1 MAKNDWIATILYNNP
16 QSLDDMIA
24 HGITPE
30 NTDIQNIDYYKN
42 NDSVKENPTFQ
53 TDGKFDDNKFTNF
66 YDSALNMY
74 NQFSEEDWNNKLIDN
89 MAVDPF
95 DYSQP
100 FKTDIKDIS
109 AVIQTTAYNPDRR
122 SNSITGIGFQG
133 DPVFSVREIA
143 QDNYVRDQNGNKLDW
158 IPNQHSGIYKSII
171 DPTIAVAI
179 WDEDTDENINGTIVH
194 HNKGDYKVDENGDF
208 YYEVLGTKESYNRD
222 VLRWTDTL
230 TVDGSTMNKL
240 DFLDSDGLTK
250 SVGGTIMKTAATL
263 APFLIPGV
271 NSLFGALG
279 VLYGLASI
287 APTIGKAINGIVT
300 NDNTNSFG
308 TSMTVGENWFN
319 KFAPTQSDE
328 ARNKGFISLENIAEI
343 LSSSASQLY
352 SQKVLGNIAYS
363 LAKMNKAQRASQIGR
378 NLSLGFMAITSSE
391 QIYSDFKNAGA
402 SDAAA
407 GIGMLASIGALYGLM
422 STDYFRDQLFKG
434 TVLDESE
441 AVDVIRNYAEAEGK
455 PVIEALS
462 GGAAMSKTQAVSLY
476 NKLHDG
482 IKNTWQRFL
491 TKSVSGVAQPT
502 VSSNVK
508 RKSFSNLGKI
518 INRAFNEGVEEVME
532 EVSTDLVKSLFAGA
546 NALGINVKSDNAEDL
561 DFGFDAK
568 SIAIRYGENFLGGF
582 LGGAVFEG
590 LNQYERFFGPKVVQ
604 LSDLTANDQL
614 MYMIGTGRTKE
625 LQDRLKVLYQ
635 KGMLGDENLSATK
648 TRKNSKGE
656 TIYEKGTETN
666 NQNLLMY
673 QVLRNSINYMSNTIN
688 DFGINIMYGDDFLD
702 KTDLINAVLG
712 NKELSDLYKKNL
724 EHQKEETEDLGIS
737 DDEYLNLNKTN
748 ALLETIKQYKFH
760 TSYLDDIKNL
770 GTEYLKTKAKLDELL
785 QTKPG
790 TSTEDEK
797 KTEAENLKS
806 QKNIE
811 YLTKKVKMLE
821 ELRDSYIEHRH
832 DDRYADQVLYMVSKK
847 MQDSFRDGI
856 KADGKQED
864 AYWKTSIDN
873 YTQSIYRKNFN
884 DLSEFEKED
893 IKKEYNR
900 IKSND
905 VDQLK
910 YESDLHY
917 RFIEQMSPRL
927 KELDSLLKDLKA
939 SSYYKH
945 GILAISTSDFK
956 DYENSMSQKIKL
968 SNELKQITNKDA
980 ALTNKVEQDVLS
992 EERFKPLKD
1001 FTIQA
1006 ILDEQNA
1013 AAADGRSPEIDSN
1026 INSLYTL
1033 YLNAIQSELNNNKE
1047 HKDYINQINLDQRL
1061 INELDQKISK
1071 FNKSY
1076 NYNTDVV
1083 TDSITE
1089 EGKSNYAEPIYDA
1102 INNLT
1107 NLKNHWISL
1116 RSRGDNAVMD
1126 ISAELNINVRNREE
1140 LETYINDNIKIERE
1154 NIINRLVEYYSNL
1167 KNNKIISENDNVL
1180 KSVLATVF
1188 EEYINADKFNSA
1200 FDDYTAEYSIEDEE
1214 SLSEFRNKFRNAIVE
1229 LYSGN
1234 ININDL
1240 NNLKELGESIK
1251 PGLFNNLI
1259 YDFIGWN
1266 NLIEDLNKIQKLKD
1280 ETPSF
1285 GIIEL
1290 LRKFNLGIGKDVISV
1305 IDLLNK
1311 EESSLIAKNDVNK
1324 YIITNPA
1331 YDAALRDIP
1340 RIMNMLESL
1349 ISPLVNGYSTVLN
1362 QYRKKGDSEPLIE
1375 NISDSTRNIL
1385 SSDIQYL
1392 KNKAI
1397 ALITLSDKNRTQQ
1410 LSYHKDS
1417 EKINKAELINGLF
1430 VKPSPEVE
1438 SFADSIK
1445 TKSGGKIDIKAL
1457 VNEIFENDIPS
1468 EVNDENIQLF
1478 TKNLFRFTL
1487 ELYNKSKNSGFTD
1500 EQLGGFISESLISS
1514 SVNLDSGEYSND
1526 PNKHIT
1532 NMSTAYFLAGMM
1544 STDFSKIYKTTDE
1557 VYKDEKDVAPLWSQ
1571 KISQIMAVSA
1581 MTNFGIFNAVTEGIK
1596 GKVKDYISE
1605 NQIGDPKYF
1614 ENLSAIKNI
1623 IFLKGGPGTGKT
1635 WVIDKF
1641 VVKTIKKLDD
1651 KAEFV
1656 VCAPEKSQ
1664 LDNLKKATDT
1674 DDKHAVLLED
1684 LLNKICPKKP
1694 SFQSSEDTLHAAHYN
1709 EIDIKT
1715 VGTDAGLYTNGK
1727 NKYMIIDEATFASE
1741 GDLQIL
1747 SKWAVSRNVKIL
1759 LTGDLKQNG
1768 KIVEFTDKNGN
1779 TGKTLANI
1787 DDCIIATLPEL
1798 TAVIRSENIA
1808 VQNNT
1813 VIAGNLAARYETA
1826 HRKDRKLSL
1835 DEIVKEVKDPFVSLQ
1850 YYEDKDSFVGCRI
1863 LNSSVDINHYISE
1876 FSKLAG
1882 NNTVAIITDEP
1893 NKYSSIP
1900 GTYNNIVV
1908 LDSSSGQGGEFDY
1921 VIVDKNFNSNNP
1933 TLYNKAMDFNT
1944 MISRA
1949 KKGIVINNQNN
1960 TLEGIVISNELGDRT
1975 LLETPTLIANNLE
1988 SLKEWDSMV
1997 NQWTTEEANPL
2008 KKDDVSKDS
2017 IPEEDDKGKGEDDKG
2032 ENDSESEGEDT
2043 NSEEEEVKDGIAAG
2057 FFNDTLDDK
2066 NDDSPGVLAPEE
2078 TPEEISSK
2086 VDKEIERDKAEVKL
2100 NESLSSIDKDS
2111 KVSRTR
2117 VNNTRKISSN
2127 SGPNLHLYDRKAFI
2141 DELNSPN
2148 TAFWKTEQE
2157 NNYSIKSKFQDKSN
2171 YREFIRYFS
2180 SAVMIGMGLEPRH
2193 IEKLALMSNI
2203 TKDFAGRIATA
2214 WNIMADSD
2222 YYIYCK
2228 KVIGQQQRSII
2239 YLPLTVDSE
2248 NYLIPIGTFAEVVQ
2262 GKYLVKQGCALFDI
2276 AKACEQKTMPENGF
2290 RNIENLPYGQVM
2302 SSAKIFAASKSD
2314 GQFGDNS
2321 NPLYA
2326 HSKCYNFFTDN
2337 HGKSFTVWT
2346 PVDILTDEDLEQVF
2360 RTKQDKTNRTIW
2372 YTDVELRQ
2380 NEAFTKRDFE
2390 YQDKKAH
2397 LKIKL
2402 SNKEISQSEYQKELK
2417 SLNDEY
2423 KDIMSLNPEG
2433 TNSLLNLNG
2442 NTRVAKAD
2450 GTSGDKILAP
2460 VRLMEAHRIISL
2472 EDLVNT
2478 VAIVKFITGSISYGN
2493 LTEAQKNLFNGN
2505 KRSSAISYMKTI
2517 LGDFE
2522 YNLSAEGIAENQ
2534 TKVNAE
2540 NLRKLRTK
2548 YRLLVD
2554 TASRRFLN
2562 AVLYAFNDPSIN
2574 TNGKLTTQLDEN
2586 LLSLI
2591 QRTVTSK
2598 SGVGNINRIGFKI
2611 TFNGGTN
2618 PSHTYFVK
2626 YNQSTQNYDIY
2637 SKLRENERD
2646 VSQINAYENTP
2657 IASVSAAGLQ
2667 IGEMVKSRLDS
2678 IIKAINNTNAN
2689 NSSKQEFTLENLR
2702 NSNIVIELE
2711 SEVTRPDKF
2720 VGHYTLSD
2728 YDIIYNC
2735 FKKVPISSY
2744 TQLEDIFKKGYFKNG
2759 ITLND
2764 ASSII
2769 ENRRETTWAD
2779 LRVNNTTETNRVSN
2793 IQAMLPPVFKANIS
2807 SDALTEVNDE
2817 AELFGIVNEDK
2828 SNKPEQTRG
2837 DISIF
2842 KKNVV
2847 SSYMDN
2853 IGEEIT
2859 VEDMF
2864 PFDFDEEWEDL
2875 NLSDEDFIKYM
2886 NEQFSKNNISF
2897 AIINY
2902 DFKTGKIIGGKVQA
2916 KGSVNNTIENLLKS
2930 AGFENTKNIKVI
2942 NNDKEGI
2949 IESVSFESGGITY
2962 EYVMYNGYLI
2972 NKEALDNITELNKYL
2987 TFDANT
2993 IINDLLND
3001 KDSTLDKLA
3010 TMCDSLQSET
3020 QSKVWNIIDNIDKA
3034 ISSNSAVLTSCKF

>member
-1 MAKNDWIATILYNNP
+1 MANKDWIATIMYNNP
-16 QSLDDMIA
+16 QSLDDMVA
-24 HGITPE
+24 HGVTPE

-42 NDSVKENPTFQ
+42 KEEVRNNEAFQ
-53 TDGKFDDNKFTNF
+53 TDGKFDENKFENF

-74 NQFSEEDWNNKLIDN
+74 NQFSNEDWTSKLIDN
-89 MAVDPF
+89 MAIDPF

-109 AVIQTTAYNPDRR
+109 AVIQTNAYNPDRR

-133 DPVFSVREIA
+133 DPTLSVREVA
-143 QDNYVRDQNGNKLDW
+143 QNNYVRDQNGNKLDW
-158 IPNQHSGIYKSII
+158 TPNQHSGIYKSIL
-171 DPTIAVAI
+171 DPVVAIAI
-179 WDEDTDENINGTIVH
+179 WDEDTDENINGEIIH

-230 TVDGSTMNKL
+230 TVDGSTMNKF

-250 SVGGTIMKTAATL
+250 SVGGTLMKTAATL
-263 APFLIPGV
+263 TPFLIPGANTV
-271 NSLFGALG
+271 FGALG

-287 APTIGKAINGIVT
+287 APTLGKAINGIIT
-300 NDNTNSFG
+300 NDNSNEFG
-308 TSMTVGENWFN
+308 KGATKIENWFQ
-319 KFAPTQSDE
+319 KFSSTQSDE
-328 ARNKGFISLENIAEI
+328 AREKGFVSLENITEI
-343 LSSSASQLY
+343 LGSSASQLY
-352 SQKVLGNIAYS
+352 SQKVLGNISYS
-363 LAKMNKAQRASQIGR
+363 LAKMNNVQRASKLGR

-391 QIYSDFKNAGA
+391 QAYSDFKNAGA

-407 GIGMLASIGALYGLM
+407 GIGMLASIAALYGLM
-422 STDYFRDQLFKG
+422 TSDYFRDQLFKG

-441 AVDVIRNYAEAEGK
+441 AVDVIKNYTEVEGK
-455 PVIEALS
+455 PIIEAIS
-462 GGAAMSKTQAVSLY
+462 GGSALSKKQAVNLFNQLY
-476 NKLHDG
+476 DG
-482 IKNTWQRFL
+482 IKNRWKSFL
-491 TKSVSGVAQPT
+491 SKPISGVAQQT
-502 VSSNVK
+502 MASDTK
-508 RKSFSNLGKI
+508 RKAFSNFGKI
-518 INRAFNEGVEEVME
+518 INRAFNEGAEETME

-546 NALGINVKSDNAEDL
+546 NALGINVKSKEAKDL

-590 LNQYERFFGPKVVQ
+590 LNQYERFFGPKIVQ

-673 QVLRNSINYMSNTIN
+673 QVIRNSINYISNTIN

-702 KTDLINAVLG
+702 KTDLVDAILG

-724 EHQKEETEDLGIS
+724 EHQKEEIEDLGIS
-737 DDEYLNLNKTN
+737 DNEYLNTNKTN

-760 TSYLDDIKNL
+760 TSYLDDIKKL
-770 GTEYLKTKAKLDELL
+770 SAEYLKTKADLDELL

-797 KTEAENLKS
+797 KTEAENLKN

-847 MQDSFRDGI
+847 MQDSFRKVI
-856 KADGKQED
+856 NTDGKQED
-864 AYWKTSIDN
+864 TYWKTSIDN

-893 IKKEYNR
+893 VKREYNR

-917 RFIEQMSPRL
+917 KLIEQMSPKL
-927 KELDSLLKDLKA
+927 KELDSLLKDLKE

-945 GILAISTSDFK
+945 GILAVSTYDFK
-956 DYENSMSQKIKL
+956 DYENNMSQKIKL
-968 SNELKQITNKDA
+968 SNELKQITNKDTA
-980 ALTNKVEQDVLS
+980 KTNEIEQSVLS
-992 EERFKPLKD
+992 EDRFKPLKD

-1006 ILDEQNA
+1006 ILDEQEA
-1013 AAADGRSPEIDSN
+1013 AAADGRSPEIDKN
-1026 INSLYTL
+1026 INDLYTE
-1033 YLNAIQSELNNNKE
+1033 YLNEVQSKLNNDKK

-1089 EGKSNYAEPIYDA
+1089 EGKSNYAEPIYNA
-1102 INNLT
+1102 INNLI
-1107 NLKNHWISL
+1107 NFKNHLTSL
-1116 RSRGDNAVMD
+1116 NARGNDAVMD
-1126 ISAELNINVRNREE
+1126 ISAELNINVRNRDE

-1154 NIINRLVEYYSNL
+1154 NIINKLVEYYSNL
-1167 KNNKIISENDNVL
+1167 KDNKIISENDNVL

-1200 FDDYTAEYSIEDEE
+1200 FDDYISIYNIEDEK
-1214 SLSEFRNKFRNAIVE
+1214 SLSDFRSKFRNAIVE

-1240 NNLKELGESIK
+1240 NNLKEFGNTISA
-1251 PGLFNNLI
+1251 GLFDDLI
-1259 YDFIGWN
+1259 YNFTGWN
-1266 NLIEDLNKIQKLKD
+1266 NLIKDLDKIQKLKN

-1285 GIIEL
+1285 GVIEL

-1311 EESSLIAKNDVNK
+1311 EESSLIAKNDINK

-1331 YDAALRDIP
+1331 YDAALRNIP
-1340 RIMNMLESL
+1340 RIMDMLESL

-1362 QYRKKGDSEPLIE
+1362 QYRKKGYSEPLIE

-1397 ALITLSDKNRTQQ
+1397 ALITISDKNRTQQ

-1417 EKINKAELINGLF
+1417 EKINKAELINSLF

-1445 TKSGGKIDIKAL
+1445 TKSGGKIDIKTI

-1478 TKNLFRFTL
+1478 TKNLFRFAS
-1487 ELYNKSKNSGFTD
+1487 ELYNKAKNSGFTD
-1500 EQLGGFISESLISS
+1500 EQLGSFISESLISS
-1514 SVNLDSGEYSND
+1514 SINLDSGEYSND
-1526 PNKHIT
+1526 PNRHIT

-1544 STDFSKIYKTTDE
+1544 STDFSKIYKISDE

-1581 MTNFGIFNAVTEGIK
+1581 MTNFGIFNAVTDGIK

-1614 ENLSAIKNI
+1614 ENLSTIKNI
-1623 IFLKGGPGTGKT
+1623 LFLKGGPGTGKT

-1641 VVKTIKKLDD
+1641 IVKTIKKLDD

-1694 SFQSSEDTLHAAHYN
+1694 SYQSSESTLHAAHYN
-1709 EIDIKT
+1709 EVDIKT
-1715 VGTDAGLYTNGK
+1715 VGTDAELYTNGK

-1747 SKWAVSRNVKIL
+1747 SKWAVARNVKIL

-1813 VIAGNLAARYETA
+1813 IAAGNLAARYETA

-1876 FSKLAG
+1876 FSKLVG
-1882 NNTVAIITDEP
+1882 NNTVAIITDNP

-1908 LDSSSGQGGEFDY
+1908 LDSNSVQGGEFDY

-1949 KKGIVINNQNN
+1949 KKGIVINNQND

-1997 NQWTTEEANPL
+1997 NQWTTEEAKPL
-2008 KKDDVSKDS
+2008 KKDNASKDS
-2017 IPEEDDKGKGEDDKG
+2017 IPEEGDKEGEDDKG
-2032 ENDSESEGEDT
+2032 GNGTESEDKDT
-2043 NSEEEEVKDGIAAG
+2043 SSEEEDVKGGIADN
-2057 FFNDTLDDK
+2057 FFNDILDDK
-2066 NDDSPGVLAPEE
+2066 NDDSSGVLAPEE
-2078 TPEEISSK
+2078 TPEEINSK
-2086 VDKEIERDKAEVKL
+2086 IDRKLDNDKAEDKL
-2100 NESLSSIDKDS
+2100 NARLSSINKDNT
-2111 KVSRTR
+2111 VSRTR
-2117 VNNTRKISSN
+2117 VNNTKKISSN
-2127 SGPNLHLYDRKAFI
+2127 SGPNLRLYDRKAFI
-2141 DELNSPN
+2141 DELNSPK
-2148 TAFWKTEQE
+2148 TAFWETEQE
-2157 NNYSIKSKFQDKSN
+2157 NNYSIKSKFSDELN
-2171 YREFIRYFS
+2171 YKEFIRYFS
-2180 SAVMIGMGLEPRH
+2180 SAVMIGMGLGPRH
-2193 IEKLALMSNI
+2193 IEKLTLMSNI
-2203 TKDFAGRIATA
+2203 TEDFATRIATA
-2214 WNIMADSD
+2214 WNTMADSD

-2228 KVIGQQQRSII
+2228 KVIGPQQRSII

-2248 NYLIPIGTFAEVVQ
+2248 NYLIPIGTFAEVIQ
-2262 GKYLVKQGCALFDI
+2262 GKYLVKQGYALFDI

-2302 SSAKIFAASKSD
+2302 SSAKIFAASESD

-2326 HSKCYNFFTDN
+2326 HSKCYNFFKDN

-2390 YQDKKAH
+2390 YQNKKAN
-2397 LKIKL
+2397 LKVKL

-2460 VRLMEAHRIISL
+2460 VKLMEAHRIISL

-2478 VAIVKFITGSISYGN
+2478 VAVVKFITGSISYGN
-2493 LTEAQKNLFNGN
+2493 LTEAQKNLFDG
-2505 KRSSAISYMKTI
+2505 KTRTSAINYMKTI

-2522 YNLSAEGIAENQ
+2522 YNLSAEGIVENQ

-2554 TASRRFLN
+2554 IASKRFLN
-2562 AVLYAFNDPSIN
+2562 AVLYAFNDPTIN
-2574 TNGKLTTQLDEN
+2574 TNNKLTTQLDEN

-2598 SGVGNINRIGFKI
+2598 SGVGNVNRIGFKI

-2637 SKLRENERD
+2637 SKLRENDRD
-2646 VSQINAYENTP
+2646 VPQINAYENSP

-2702 NSNIVIELE
+2702 NSNIIIELE
-2711 SEVTRPDKF
+2711 SEVTRPNKSI
-2720 VGHYTLSD
+2720 GHYTLSD

-2744 TQLEDIFKKGYFKNG
+2744 TQLENIFKKGYFKNG

-2807 SDALTEVNDE
+2807 SEDLTEVNDE
-2817 AELFGIVNEDK
+2817 AELFGIINEDK
-2828 SNKPEQTRG
+2828 SNNSKPLRG

-2847 SSYMDN
+2847 SSYEDN
-2853 IGEEIT
+2853 VGVTTTIESI
-2859 VEDMF
+2859 F
-2864 PFDFDEEWEDL
+2864 PFDFEEEWN
-2875 NLSDEDFIKYM
+2875 NLSDEEFINYI
-2886 NEQFSKNNISF
+2886 NEQFSKNDIPF
-2897 AIINY
+2897 AIISYN
-2902 DFKTGKIIGGKVQA
+2902 FKTGEIMGGKVQA
-2916 KGSVNNTIENLLKS
+2916 KGSVDNTVKNWLKD
-2930 AGFENTKNIKVI
+2930 AGFENAKNLTVT

-2949 IESVSFESGGITY
+2949 IESVSFEIDGITY
-2962 EYVMYNGYLI
+2962 EYVMNNGYLI
-2972 NKEALDNITELNKYL
+2972 NKEALNNITELNKYL
-2987 TFDANT
+2987 TFDINT

-3001 KDSTLDKLA
+3001 KDSALEKLE
-3010 TMCDSLQSET
+3010 TMCDLLQSET
-3020 QSKVWNIIDNIDKA
+3020 QSIVWNIIDNIDNA